1 MKFRHYLETMTG
13 VGIYP
18 LISLSIFFIFFT
30 GLAIWALKAN
40 KNYIQAIKNLP
51 FTNTNDNN

>member
-13 VGIYP
+13 IGIYP

-40 KNYIQAIKNLP
+40 KDYIHAIKNLP